1 MKLAS
6 LFRSPVSGPPPE
18 KGQVPNSGGGH
29 AFVLEPF
36 AALDR
41 FLILGSESGT
51 YYASARALTQDNA
64 LRTIALI
71 RSDGEAVVRRIV
83 EISVSGRAPKN
94 DPAIFALAL
103 AATHGDDATRAA
115 ALAAVPTVCRTGT
128 HLFGFAEAVDGM
140 RGWGRGLRRAVGS
153 WYVGKTPEDLEHG
166 MVKYARRGG
175 WSHRDLLRL
184 AHPVPPSDRHRDLF
198 RWAAKGGDA
207 PEGALRIAA
216 AERIKDPALTGAE
229 VAAVVREVRLPREA
243 LPSER
248 LTDPVVWDALLAEMP
263 LTAMVRNLATMTRVG
278 LLTPGSEATRRVV
291 SVLADR
297 DRIRRARL
305 HPLAIL
311 LAARTYASGRG
322 LRSKE
327 TWAPVPEIVTALD
340 EAFVL
345 SFDAVEPAGKRWL
358 LGIDVSA
365 SMGGQMVAGSSL
377 TAAEAAAALA
387 MVALRTEASAVPM
400 AFCTD
405 FVPLPLTPG
414 QRLDDVLR
422 ATRDLSFGGTDCAL
436 PMLWARRA
444 KLEVDVFAVFTDN
457 ETWAG
462 QVSPV
467 RALRDYREATGIPAR
482 LVVYGLTATE
492 FTIADPADAGMLDV
506 VGLDAAAPAVVADW
520 ARG

>member
-1 MKLAS
+1 MKFAS
-6 LFRSPVSGPPPE
+6 LFRAPSGPPPE
-18 KGQVPNSGGGH
+18 KGQVPNSAGGH
-29 AFVLEPF
+29 AFRLGPL

-51 YYASARALTQDNA
+51 YYASPRALTQDA
-64 LRTIALI
+64 AARTIDLI

-83 EISVSGRAPKN
+83 EVSVAGRAPKN

-128 HLFGFAEAVDGM
+128 HLFGFAEAVGGM

-153 WYVGKTPEDLEHG
+153 WYVGKTPAELEFG

-184 AHPVPPSDRHRDLF
+184 AHPVPPSDAHRELF

-207 PEGALRIAA
+207 PTGALRIAA
-216 AERIKDPALTGAE
+216 AERLKDPALSGAE
-229 VAAVVREVRLPREA
+229 IAELVREARLPREA
-243 LPSER
+243 VPSER
-248 LTDPVVWDALLAEMP
+248 LTDPVVWEALLAEMP

-291 SVLADR
+291 SVLADGG
-297 DRIRRARL
+297 RIRRAGL

-322 LRSKE
+322 FRSKE
-327 TWAPVPEIVTALD
+327 TWEPVSEIVGALD

-345 SFDAVEPAGKRWL
+345 AFDAVEPAGKRWL
-358 LGIDVSA
+358 LGIDVSG
-365 SMGGQMVAGSSL
+365 SMDGARVAGSPL

-400 AFCTD
+400 AFSTH
-405 FVPLPLTPG
+405 FAPLPLTPG

-422 ATRDLSFGGTDCAL
+422 VTRDLSFGGTDCAL
-436 PMLWARRA
+436 PMLWAKKA
-444 KLEVDVFAVFTDN
+444 KQEVDVFAVFTDN

-462 QVSPV
+462 TVPPV
-467 RALRDYREATGIPAR
+467 RALREYREATGIAAR
-482 LVVYGLTATE
+482 LVVYGLTATS
-492 FTIADPADAGMLDV
+492 FTIADPEDAGMLDV
-506 VGLDAAAPAVVADW
+506 VGLDAAAPSVVADW
-520 ARG
+520 ARD